1 MITRENKT
9 IRLFWTKA
17 DLFHAICTETAYN
30 ARTLADDKGQPLF
43 DQYAMT
49 DDERPFFDEHIAQ
62 AMNSLLQ
69 HFRRIVPD
77 SIPVE
82 VDNDT
87 CGLTFSA
94 RVSPDGNELYGQAEL
109 NAVDQSATD
118 VLRCMIVSE
127 WYLSL
132 HANDLWTAYLQKLV
146 MAVNTLSTYL
156 FRFYRPALRQ
166 SFRVTTDPDEC
177 PPKDYDIS
185 IDAGT
190 I

>member
-1 MITRENKT
+1 MIKRENKT
-9 IRLFWTKA
+9 NRLYWNKA

-30 ARTLADDKGQPLF
+30 ARTLTDDKGQPLF

-49 DDERPFFDEHIAQ
+49 DDERPFFDENIAQ
-62 AMNSLLQ
+62 ALTSLLQ

-77 SIPVE
+77 SLSVE
-82 VDNDT
+82 DDSHT
-87 CGLTFSA
+87 CGLTFTA
-94 RVSPDGNELYGQAEL
+94 RMSTDANELYGQAEL
-109 NAVDQSATD
+109 QAVEQSATD
-118 VLRCMIVSE
+118 MIRALILSN

-132 HANDLWTAYLQKLV
+132 HASDLWTAYLQKSAA
-146 MAVNTLSTYL
+146 AVNSLSTCL

-166 SFRVTTDPDEC
+166 SFHVTTDCDQC
-177 PPKDYDIS
+177 PPKDYEIN